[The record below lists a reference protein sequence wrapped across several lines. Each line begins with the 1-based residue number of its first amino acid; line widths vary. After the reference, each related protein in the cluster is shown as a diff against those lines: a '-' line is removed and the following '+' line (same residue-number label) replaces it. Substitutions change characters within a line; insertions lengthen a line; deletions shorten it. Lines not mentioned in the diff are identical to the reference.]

1 MKADRFWRFALKRC
15 SLLALGAVTGALILS
30 LFVFSGE
37 TAAQYRRPGAR
48 TPATAPRPTAPR
60 DTNEPTLAPA
70 EPAARGRNDV
80 TQMPTVP
87 MPTLARPN
95 ATARSSVVTGE
106 PQQTEVIVE
115 GDADKLPLAHEV
127 NAGNVL
133 VKEAFTKS
141 ESAKTEGD
149 YSEIIALC
157 EEGIKSGA
165 TKENAAYA
173 RRLAAWSYNRR
184 GERFAELGNEEEAL
198 KDFTNA
204 ISHDPSHWRAMHNR
218 GVSYATL
225 AKPNEALADFS
236 RALQL
241 NRQYANTWFNRG
253 EIYTDRGDYQRAIA
267 DYAEAIRLA
276 PRESEFYHARGKAY
290 SRIGRGREGLEDLN
304 AAIRLDAD
312 NAEAR
317 VIRGEIMLASRN
329 WSQAATDFRDAVKI
343 DDKLGSAYRGAA
355 WIMATCPDERF
366 RNPEAAMTAAQ
377 KAMELDG
384 DKDPRYI
391 DTLAAAYAAN
401 AQYDSAVAILEAHL
415 EKIPRNWQPTIQARV
430 ALYKAQQPL
439 RDGTTPQ
446 QQMQQVQQQRAK
458 EQQWLRQQQ
467 QQQSQQYGRPPQQQQ
482 QRFRQQQPQQSQQYG
497 RPPQQATRPY
507 SPR

>member
-1 MKADRFWRFALKRC
+1 
-15 SLLALGAVTGALILS
+15 
-30 LFVFSGE
+30 
-37 TAAQYRRPGAR
+37 
-48 TPATAPRPTAPR
+48 
-60 DTNEPTLAPA
+60 
-70 EPAARGRNDV
+70 
-80 TQMPTVP
+80 

-95 ATARSSVVTGE
+95 ATARSPIAGD

-141 ESAKTEGD
+141 EGAKTEGD

-165 TKENAAYA
+165 TKENATYA

-218 GVSYATL
+218 GVSHATL
-225 AKPNEALADFS
+225 GKPNEALNDFS

-253 EIYTDRGDYQRAIA
+253 EIHSDRGDFARAIA

-290 SRIGRGREGLEDLN
+290 SRMGRGREGLEDLN
-304 AAIRLDAD
+304 ASIKLDAE

-343 DDKLGSAYRGAA
+343 DDKLGAAYRGAA

-366 RNPEAAMTAAQ
+366 RNPEAALAAAQ
-377 KAMELDG
+377 KAMEFDG

-391 DTLAAAYAAN
+391 DTLAAAYAVN
-401 AQYDSAVAILEAHL
+401 GQFDSAGAILEAHMD
-415 EKIPRNWQPTIQARV
+415 KIPANWKPTIQARI

-439 RDGTTPQ
+439 RDGVNPQQQLQQVRAQQQQQQQRVRQ
-446 QQMQQVQQQRAK
+446 QQMQQQQR
-458 EQQWLRQQQ
+458 
-467 QQQSQQYGRPPQQQQ
+467 QQSQQM
-482 QRFRQQQPQQSQQYG
+482 QQPQRRQQSQQNS
-497 RPPQQATRPY
+497 RIPPQAARQYGPQR
-507 SPR
+507 

>member
-1 MKADRFWRFALKRC
+1 MKADRYWRITLKRR
-15 SLLALGAVTGALILS
+15 SLPALGAATGALILS
-30 LFVFSGE
+30 LCVFCGE
-37 TAAQYRRPGAR
+37 TAAQYRRPLR
-48 TPATAPRPTAPR
+48 VQSSTPRAGTPREA
-60 DTNEPTLAPA
+60 NEPTLAPSVPTA
-70 EPAARGRNDV
+70 TSAPGTRDRNDV
-80 TQMPTVP
+80 TQMPNVP

-95 ATARSSVVTGE
+95 ATARSSTIAGD
-106 PQQTEVIVE
+106 PQHTEVIVE

-141 ESAKTEGD
+141 ETAKTEGD

-204 ISHDPSHWRAMHNR
+204 ISHDPAHWRAMHNR
-218 GVSYATL
+218 GVSHATL
-225 AKPNEALADFS
+225 GKPNEALADFS

-253 EIYTDRGDYQRAIA
+253 EIYADRADYQRAIA
-267 DYAEAIRLA
+267 DYAEAIRLS

-290 SRIGRGREGLEDLN
+290 SRLGRGREGLEDLN

-355 WIMATCPDERF
+355 WIMSTCPDERF

-401 AQYDSAVAILEAHL
+401 SQYDSAAAILEAHM
-415 EKIPRNWQPTIQARV
+415 EKIPRNWQPTIQARM

-446 QQMQQVQQQRAK
+446 QQMQQVQQQRAM
-458 EQQWLRQQQ
+458 QQQRLRQQQ
-467 QQQSQQYGRPPQQQQ
+467 QQQQ
-482 QRFRQQQPQQSQQYG
+482 RQQQQSQQKM

-507 SPR
+507 TPR